1 MKFVPFC
8 PVYSSA
14 RLKREAGSH
23 KNFKKS
29 CEILRECRNF
39 SDWSCRESYR
49 SSFQFDASTI
59 SARYFG
65 IKMIKRYR

>member
-29 CEILRECRNF
+29 CEILRECRT
-39 SDWSCRESYR
+39 
-49 SSFQFDASTI
+49 FQIGHVERVIALHFNS
-59 SARYFG
+59 
-65 IKMIKRYR
+65 MPLP